1 MDNEKLQIN
10 LAPGMSKAELVIRE
24 GAAAKEL
31 EPKAPV
37 KTNLKGVIGAVVEY
51 LKKRINTGQF
61 EQKDCLVL
69 VNRESIEITLI
80 TNEADEYRRGE
91 ITGKLS
97 YNPKFIEFGINGGEY
112 ITNFEMAELF
122 KMNRAYF
129 ENRSVAMKLVTD
141 LQNFKAKVDKEIENS
156 DNKRGDRRILIN
168 QAVQSNL
175 PEAFNLVIPV
185 FKGCEKQTVQVEV
198 YVNPNDFTCTLV
210 SAQSNELIIET
221 RDTIIDEVLE
231 RIRLTCPDIVI
242 IEQKASNGSG
252 RGK

>member
-1 MDNEKLQIN
+1 MQKEV
-10 LAPGMSKAELVIRE
+10 KAEIAKNIAETLSESVTPLNGSIIFRE
-24 GAAAKEL
+24 GQALPLHEPEKVTLLGTIDAPARWIEKRADTVNQKECY
-31 EPKAPV
+31 
-37 KTNLKGVIGAVVEY
+37 VE
-51 LKKRINTGQF
+51 
-61 EQKDCLVL
+61 
-69 VNRESIEITLI
+69 VNREKMIISLRT
-80 TNEADEYRRGE
+80 DESNYYG
-91 ITGKLS
+91 TTVYGKLELS
-97 YNPKFIEFGINGGEY
+97 PEYNKFGINGGDY
-112 ITNFEMAELF
+112 ITNFEMAEMF

-242 IEQKASNGSG
+242 IEQ
-252 RGK
+252 

>member
-1 MDNEKLQIN
+1 MEKQV
-10 LAPGMSKAELVIRE
+10 KAEIAKNIAETLSESVTPLNGSIIFRE
-24 GAAAKEL
+24 GQALPLHEPEKVQLLGTIDAPARWLEKRADTINQKECY
-31 EPKAPV
+31 
-37 KTNLKGVIGAVVEY
+37 VE
-51 LKKRINTGQF
+51 
-61 EQKDCLVL
+61 
-69 VNRESIEITLI
+69 VNRENMIISLRT
-80 TNEADEYRRGE
+80 DESSYYG
-91 ITGKLS
+91 TTVYGKLELS
-97 YNPKFIEFGINGGEY
+97 PEYNKFGINGGEY

-156 DNKRGDRRILIN
+156 DNKRGDRRILVN
-168 QAVQSNL
+168 QVVQSNL
-175 PEAFNLVIPV
+175 PEAFDLNIPV

-242 IEQKASNGSG
+242 IEQ
-252 RGK
+252 

>member
-1 MDNEKLQIN
+1 MEKEMKEEIK
-10 LAPGMSKAELVIRE
+10 KAIAEAMAEKVAGNSEVVIRE
-24 GAAAKEL
+24 GQALQLREPERVQLHGTIDAPARWIEKRESTINQKECY
-31 EPKAPV
+31 
-37 KTNLKGVIGAVVEY
+37 VE
-51 LKKRINTGQF
+51 
-61 EQKDCLVL
+61 
-69 VNRESIEITLI
+69 VNREEMTITLV
-80 TNEADEYRRGE
+80 TDEKNYYGASVQ
-91 ITGKLS
+91 GKLELS
-97 YNPKFIEFGINGGEY
+97 PEYGKFGINGGEY

-242 IEQKASNGSG
+242 IEQ
-252 RGK
+252 

>member
-1 MDNEKLQIN
+1 MKKEV
-10 LAPGMSKAELVIRE
+10 KAEIAKNIAETLSESVTPLNGSIIFRE
-24 GAAAKEL
+24 GQALPLHEPEKVELLGTIDAPARWLEKRADTINQKECY
-31 EPKAPV
+31 
-37 KTNLKGVIGAVVEY
+37 VE
-51 LKKRINTGQF
+51 
-61 EQKDCLVL
+61 
-69 VNRESIEITLI
+69 VNREKMIISLRT
-80 TNEADEYRRGE
+80 DESSYYG
-91 ITGKLS
+91 TAVYGKLELS
-97 YNPKFIEFGINGGEY
+97 PEYNKFGINGGEY

-156 DNKRGDRRILIN
+156 DNKRGDRRILVN
-168 QAVQSNL
+168 QVVQSNL
-175 PEAFNLVIPV
+175 PEAFNLIIPV

-242 IEQKASNGSG
+242 IEQ
-252 RGK
+252 

>member
-1 MDNEKLQIN
+1 MKKEVKTEIAKNIAETMAEAV
-10 LAPGMSKAELVIRE
+10 APVNGSIIFRE
-24 GAAAKEL
+24 GQALPLHEPEKVELLGTIDAPARWLEKRADTINQKECY
-31 EPKAPV
+31 
-37 KTNLKGVIGAVVEY
+37 VE
-51 LKKRINTGQF
+51 
-61 EQKDCLVL
+61 
-69 VNRESIEITLI
+69 VNREKMIISLRT
-80 TNEADEYRRGE
+80 DESSYYG
-91 ITGKLS
+91 TAVYGKLELS
-97 YNPKFIEFGINGGEY
+97 PEYNKFGINGGEY

-156 DNKRGDRRILIN
+156 DNKRGDRRILVN
-168 QAVQSNL
+168 QVVQSNL

-210 SAQSNELIIET
+210 SAQSNELVIET

-242 IEQKASNGSG
+242 IEQ
-252 RGK
+252 

>member
-1 MDNEKLQIN
+1 MEKQV
-10 LAPGMSKAELVIRE
+10 KAEIAKNIAETLSESVTPLNGSIIFRE
-24 GAAAKEL
+24 GQALPLHEPEKVQLLGTIDAPARWLEKRADTINQKECY
-31 EPKAPV
+31 
-37 KTNLKGVIGAVVEY
+37 VE
-51 LKKRINTGQF
+51 
-61 EQKDCLVL
+61 
-69 VNRESIEITLI
+69 VNREKMIISLRT
-80 TNEADEYRRGE
+80 DESSYYG
-91 ITGKLS
+91 TTVYGKLELS
-97 YNPKFIEFGINGGEY
+97 PEYNKFGINGGEY

-156 DNKRGDRRILIN
+156 DNKRGDRRILVN
-168 QAVQSNL
+168 QVVQSNL
-175 PEAFNLVIPV
+175 PEAFNLIIPV

-242 IEQKASNGSG
+242 IEQ
-252 RGK
+252 

>member
-1 MDNEKLQIN
+1 MEKQV
-10 LAPGMSKAELVIRE
+10 KAEIAKNIAETMTEAVAPVNGSIIFRE
-24 GAAAKEL
+24 GQALPLHEPEKVQLLGTIDAPARWIEKRADTINQKECY
-31 EPKAPV
+31 
-37 KTNLKGVIGAVVEY
+37 VE
-51 LKKRINTGQF
+51 
-61 EQKDCLVL
+61 
-69 VNRESIEITLI
+69 VNREKMIISLRT
-80 TNEADEYRRGE
+80 DESSYYG
-91 ITGKLS
+91 TAVYGKLELS
-97 YNPKFIEFGINGGEY
+97 PEYNKFGINGGEY

-156 DNKRGDRRILIN
+156 DNKRGDRRILVN
-168 QAVQSNL
+168 QVVQSNL

-231 RIRLTCPDIVI
+231 RIRTTCPDIVI
-242 IEQKASNGSG
+242 IEQ
-252 RGK
+252 

>member
-1 MDNEKLQIN
+1 MEKQV
-10 LAPGMSKAELVIRE
+10 KAEIAKNIAETMKEAVAPVNGSIIFRE
-24 GAAAKEL
+24 GQALPLHEPEKVQLLGTIDAPARWIEKRADTINQKECY
-31 EPKAPV
+31 
-37 KTNLKGVIGAVVEY
+37 VE
-51 LKKRINTGQF
+51 
-61 EQKDCLVL
+61 
-69 VNRESIEITLI
+69 VNREKMIISLRT
-80 TNEADEYRRGE
+80 DESSYYG
-91 ITGKLS
+91 TAVYGKLELS
-97 YNPKFIEFGINGGEY
+97 PEYNKFGINGGEY

-156 DNKRGDRRILIN
+156 DNKRGDRRILVN
-168 QAVQSNL
+168 QVVQSNL

-231 RIRLTCPDIVI
+231 RIRTTCPDIVI
-242 IEQKASNGSG
+242 IEQ
-252 RGK
+252 

>member
-1 MDNEKLQIN
+1 MQKEV
-10 LAPGMSKAELVIRE
+10 KAEIAKNIAETLAESVTPLNGSIIIRE
-24 GAAAKEL
+24 GQALPLHEPEKVQLLGTIDAPARWIEKRADTINQKECY
-31 EPKAPV
+31 
-37 KTNLKGVIGAVVEY
+37 VE
-51 LKKRINTGQF
+51 
-61 EQKDCLVL
+61 
-69 VNRESIEITLI
+69 VNREKMIISLRT
-80 TNEADEYRRGE
+80 DESNYYG
-91 ITGKLS
+91 TTVYGKLELS
-97 YNPKFIEFGINGGEY
+97 PEYNKFGINGGDY
-112 ITNFEMAELF
+112 ITNFEMAEMF

-156 DNKRGDRRILIN
+156 DNKRGDRRILVN
-168 QAVQSNL
+168 QVVQSNL

-242 IEQKASNGSG
+242 IEQ
-252 RGK
+252 

>member
-1 MDNEKLQIN
+1 MEKQV
-10 LAPGMSKAELVIRE
+10 KAEIAKNIAETMAKAVEPVNGSIIFRE
-24 GAAAKEL
+24 GQALPLHEPEKVQLLGTIDAPARWLEKRADTINQKECY
-31 EPKAPV
+31 
-37 KTNLKGVIGAVVEY
+37 VE
-51 LKKRINTGQF
+51 
-61 EQKDCLVL
+61 
-69 VNRESIEITLI
+69 VNREKMIISLRT
-80 TNEADEYRRGE
+80 DESSYYG
-91 ITGKLS
+91 TTVYGKLELS
-97 YNPKFIEFGINGGEY
+97 PEYNKFGINGGEY

-156 DNKRGDRRILIN
+156 DNKRGDRRILVN
-168 QAVQSNL
+168 QVVQSNL

-242 IEQKASNGSG
+242 IEQ
-252 RGK
+252 

>member
-1 MDNEKLQIN
+1 MEKQV
-10 LAPGMSKAELVIRE
+10 KAEIAKNIAETIANVSEPVVNSSIIFRE
-24 GAAAKEL
+24 GQALPLHEPEKVQLLGTIDAPARWLEKRADTINQKECY
-31 EPKAPV
+31 
-37 KTNLKGVIGAVVEY
+37 VE
-51 LKKRINTGQF
+51 
-61 EQKDCLVL
+61 
-69 VNRESIEITLI
+69 VNREKMIISLRT
-80 TNEADEYRRGE
+80 DESSYYG
-91 ITGKLS
+91 TTVYGKLELS
-97 YNPKFIEFGINGGEY
+97 PEYNKFGINGGEY

-156 DNKRGDRRILIN
+156 DNKRGDRRILVN

-185 FKGCEKQTVQVEV
+185 FKGCEKQTVHVEV

-242 IEQKASNGSG
+242 IEQ
-252 RGK
+252 

>member
-1 MDNEKLQIN
+1 MHKEV
-10 LAPGMSKAELVIRE
+10 KAEIAKNIAETLSESVTPLNGSIIFRE
-24 GAAAKEL
+24 GQALPLHEPEKVQLLGTIDAPARWIEKRADTINQKECY
-31 EPKAPV
+31 
-37 KTNLKGVIGAVVEY
+37 VE
-51 LKKRINTGQF
+51 
-61 EQKDCLVL
+61 
-69 VNRESIEITLI
+69 VNREKMIISLRT
-80 TNEADEYRRGE
+80 DESSYYG
-91 ITGKLS
+91 TTVYGKLELS
-97 YNPKFIEFGINGGEY
+97 PEYNKFGINGGEY
-112 ITNFEMAELF
+112 ITNFEMAEMF

-156 DNKRGDRRILIN
+156 DNKRGDRRILVN
-168 QAVQSNL
+168 QVVQSNL

-242 IEQKASNGSG
+242 IEQ
-252 RGK
+252 